1 MSEEPPAKRS
11 KNVSRACDLCRT
23 SKRKCDGM
31 QPCGNC
37 QHGDK
42 DCAYTMGDRRRG
54 RTAAHART
62 FAPEASSSSSAP
74 LLPTPPALA
83 PPTFPP
89 PPGIAGPSNNPFP
102 HRSPAMPAHVLPS
115 LEGGPSPR
123 TAADDAMLASLT
135 RAMANEPAPGGT
147 PSDAHDAVTPGDVDH
162 AEHSTGFLA
171 SIHRHLSAVF
181 SLRAVPQGR
190 PNDDLLEPDRSLGSF
205 FLPSKEEGLAY
216 VRCYFD
222 HAASTYRFVDDEDVT
237 ALATRFFEQD
247 PALLADPEST
257 ALLLAVMAVGCLWT
271 PSWTAQDPNKMT
283 PRAVKLYHAA
293 QRQLAQV
300 PPFPARL
307 SLVRIHLAST
317 HFLLGLSRFQTA
329 YLSFSTAGRLALMLG
344 LHRNDPSLPPPEREK
359 RRRVFWSSFM
369 MDRYISA
376 VLGLPVLYDEL
387 DISQPYFA
395 VPDNATLRA
404 DIAQQN
410 RVLIGSLAHIKLSR
424 VLGHAI
430 RLLGSPK
437 EVTPLERSSR
447 IATLETEL
455 AQWSQESPA
464 FFQPSPTGRDGLD
477 EPFAQVP
484 HIFERQ
490 RRRCHAAYH
499 FIKLLAYRS
508 YVLDELLSRLRGSST
523 PASGAPSVEVQTCV
537 HAAVQIAETAIVMQD
552 QSSYSGMFWS
562 TAYMTFASL
571 TVLFVYLI
579 LYLDA
584 PDRAQVESVISRAM
598 KANTRLAGARGE
610 QDAIFRESRR
620 IASILKPPPSR
631 PAASSL
637 HSAAGPSS
645 SSAAAPQL
653 VSPSG
658 EPSNDSEGAYGLP
671 FFLSSELAALGD
683 DPLGAS
689 TANDWEALLSDLQ
702 GMVHAGFDV
711 TSEGAFAAGASGMGA
726 LALPAL
732 DAFGGGEGGGA
743 GFDWGAGGEGL

>member
-42 DCAYTMGDRRRG
+42 D
-54 RTAAHART
+54 
-62 FAPEASSSSSAP
+62 
-74 LLPTPPALA
+74 
-83 PPTFPP
+83 
-89 PPGIAGPSNNPFP
+89 
-102 HRSPAMPAHVLPS
+102 
-115 LEGGPSPR
+115 
-123 TAADDAMLASLT
+123 DAMLASLT

-147 PSDAHDAVTPGDVDH
+147 PSDVHDAVTPGDVDH
-162 AEHSTGFLA
+162 AEL
-171 SIHRHLSAVF
+171 F

-190 PNDDLLEPDRSLGSF
+190 PNDDLLEQDKSLASF
-205 FLPSKEEGLAY
+205 FLPSREEGLAY

-222 HAASTYRFVDDEDVT
+222 HAASTYRFVDDEDVS
-237 ALATRFFEQD
+237 ALATRFCEQD

-271 PSWTAQDPNKMT
+271 PSWTAQDPNEMT

-689 TANDWEALLSDLQ
+689 STANDWEALLSDLQ

-711 TSEGAFAAGASGMGA
+711 TSEGAFAAGAGAGGAGA

-732 DAFGGGEGGGA
+732 DAFGSGEGGGA
-743 GFDWGAGGEGL
+743 GLDWGAGGEGL